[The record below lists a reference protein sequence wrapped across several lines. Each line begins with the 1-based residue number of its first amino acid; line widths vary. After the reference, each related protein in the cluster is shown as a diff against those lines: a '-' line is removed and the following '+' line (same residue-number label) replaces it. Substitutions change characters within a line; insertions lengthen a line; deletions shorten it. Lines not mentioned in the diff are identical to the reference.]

1 MLLFTE
7 NARPRFIDISSNVLA
22 ARSGSC
28 STTACAALWGDPDVG
43 PAAEVVAPVAA
54 RRQHEATIT
63 VLKAS
68 HRNGVGATRLGQ

>member
-1 MLLFTE
+1 MLHNGVRGPL
-7 NARPRFIDISSNVLA
+7 
-22 ARSGSC
+22 
-28 STTACAALWGDPDVG
+28 AALWGDPDVG

-63 VLKAS
+63 VLMAS